1 MNNLE
6 QALQALHCETADY
19 MARELQKSREDEDYV
34 IQPALIS
41 SIIKFL
47 KDNDISCEI
56 KEGTVHSELVKEV
69 TREDA
74 EFLKMVGDSV

>member
-6 QALQALHCETADY
+6 KALQELHCETADY
-19 MARELQKSREDEDYV
+19 MARELRKAREDDGYV

-41 SIIKFL
+41 SITKFL

-56 KEGTVHSELVKEV
+56 KEGTVHSELVKEI
-69 TREDA
+69 TEEDSQ
-74 EFLKMVGDSV
+74 FLKLVGDA